1 VDGSHEYQLRLE
13 GKTMSKKSPIQLIQ
27 YPKQRDGIDY
37 ISDKY
42 VARLVKEADDRYCA
56 KLKNKKKV
64 KKS

>member
-1 VDGSHEYQLRLE
+1 
-13 GKTMSKKSPIQLIQ
+13 MSKKSPIQLIQ